1 LFYTKLTC
9 LSESLINYFVVVNYT
24 AI

>member
-1 LFYTKLTC
+1 MDF
-9 LSESLINYFVVVNYT
+9 VVNYT